1 MITRKKTRQIK
12 VGNVAVGGDA
22 PIAVQ
27 SMTNT
32 DTRDVAATVAQIHR
46 LTEAGCEIIRV
57 AVLDLEAAAAIT
69 DDLRIYTP
77 DRFVH
82 NYCRSSMGGNYDG
95 GKFFPERG
103 DWFCY
108 RNRNPNQPLSHPDL
122 MNACRY
128 TLLNDKSVRVKGVCY
143 MYNNQTPP
151 QDRYRYP
158 KCVVQGQ
165 QIR

>member
-1 MITRKKTRQIK
+1 MKNLTALVALT
-12 VGNVAVGGDA
+12 VGLLFTTYADC
-22 PIAVQ
+22 
-27 SMTNT
+27 
-32 DTRDVAATVAQIHR
+32 
-46 LTEAGCEIIRV
+46 EARGIQKMSC
-57 AVLDLEAAAAIT
+57 DAIT

-108 RNRNPNQPLSHPDL
+108 RNSNPNQPLSHPDL

-128 TLLNDKSVRVKGVCY
+128 TLLNDKSVRVKGVCF

-158 KCVVQGQ
+158 KCLVQGQ
-165 QIR
+165 QMR